1 MLSNFVTSDNFWKYM
16 IVNRSKYIDQLVRSK
31 GNGLIKIVTG
41 LRRSGKSFLL
51 KKLFRQHLL
60 DEGVAEDHIIII
72 DMESRKNKNFKDPD
86 FLLDWVEKEMKD
98 DSIYYIIIDEVQEV
112 NDFVEVLSTLSVTEG
127 TDVYVTGSNSR
138 FLSSDVVTEF
148 RGRGDEIHVWPLSFA
163 EFMSVYESTKE
174 EGWAEYLMFGGLPQL
189 LTQVGDDKKADFLRR
204 LYRTVYLRDIYE
216 RNSIEMKA
224 EFEELSKTVASSI
237 GAPVNAQNIANTF
250 KSVSKVQDLSV
261 KTISTYLGYM
271 QDSFLIEKS
280 ERYAI
285 KGRKY
290 IGALYKYYY
299 QDIGLRNAILS
310 FRQNETTHIMENV
323 IYNEMRMRGWLVDV
337 GNIFH
342 RFRNEAG
349 KQQRVT
355 LEVDFVCNKGSER
368 IYIQSAYKMLD
379 MEKMEQEKRSL
390 KLVDDSFRK
399 IIVVGEHT
407 KTWSDENGIQIVS
420 IYEFLLNPSLTE

>member
-1 MLSNFVTSDNFWKYM
+1 MLPNFVTSDIFWKNM

-60 DEGVAEDHIIII
+60 DEGVAEDHIMII

-280 ERYAI
+280 ERYDI

-368 IYIQSAYKMLD
+368 IYIQSAYKMPD
-379 MEKMEQEKRSL
+379 VEKMEQEKRSL

-407 KTWSDENGIQIVS
+407 KSWSDEKGIQIVS
-420 IYEFLLNPSLTE
+420 IYDFLLNPSFTN